1 MKFRVDSKEM
11 TAALLSV
18 IKAMPLRTTMPSLEG
33 IFLDARADG
42 LHLKC
47 SDLMLQ
53 KECIVAA
60 VVEEEGQAIMPGK
73 LLTEIVRKLPES

>member
-42 LHLKC
+42 LHLMC
-47 SDLMLQ
+47 PVLML
-53 KECIVAA
+53 
-60 VVEEEGQAIMPGK
+60 
-73 LLTEIVRKLPES
+73 L

>member
-18 IKAMPLRTTMPSLEG
+18 IKAMPLRTTMQSLEG

-42 LHLKC
+42 LHLK
-47 SDLMLQ
+47 
-53 KECIVAA
+53 
-60 VVEEEGQAIMPGK
+60 
-73 LLTEIVRKLPES
+73 